1 MELLSHGGLDG
12 SGAWMMQSRRSR
24 VYHQGEALHI
34 INSVG
39 IASHQAADI
48 HAKA

>member
-1 MELLSHGGLDG
+1 MLSHGGLDG
-12 SGAWMMQSRRSR
+12 RGAGGMQSRRSR

-34 INSVG
+34 INSEG